1 MIYLWNILSVYDI
14 FMEHFLKTLVL
25 VSRKELL
32 PDFYTK
38 IVFQPILEIQNIKK
52 EIKKQT

>member
-1 MIYLWNILSVYDI
+1 MTYLWNILSVYDI